1 MSSWRF
7 AKGHGT
13 GNDFILLVGSEV
25 GAVTAQ
31 QVRFLCDRRIGVGGD
46 GILRAV
52 RAGEMPEWR
61 GDPGLW
67 FMDYR
72 NSDGS
77 LAEMCGNGL
86 RVFTRYLLDEGL
98 AVATSRPGE
107 AECLDVATRA
117 GLRRA
122 WPLADGQVRLSMGP
136 VVVGDE
142 PAVVSTSQGR
152 WRAWPV
158 NVGNPHLVTFQDK
171 PIAAL
176 DLSQAPTFDPASY
189 PQGSNVEFVNVLGDH
204 YLQLRVFERGSGETY
219 SCGTGVV
226 ATAAAQA
233 RRMGEPEGTWTVD
246 VPGGRLHVEIT
257 DGQAY
262 LTGPAMIVARG
273 DVEVPDQ
280 L

>member
-13 GNDFILLVGSEV
+13 GNDFILLTGSEV
-25 GAVTAQ
+25 GAVTEQ
-31 QVRFLCDRRIGVGGD
+31 QVRFLCDRRFGIGGD
-46 GILRAV
+46 GVMRAV
-52 RAGEMPEWR
+52 RAGEMPEWQ
-61 GDPGLW
+61 GDPDLW

-77 LAEMCGNGL
+77 IAEMCGNGL
-86 RVFTRYLLDEGL
+86 RVFTRFLLAEGL
-98 AVATSRPGE
+98 ATQAACSGDSGW
-107 AECLDVATRA
+107 LDVVTRA

-122 WPLADGQVRLSMGP
+122 WPLTDGQVRLNMGP
-136 VVVGDE
+136 VVVCDK
-142 PAVVSTSQGR
+142 PAVVETSQGR

-158 NVGNPHLVTFQDK
+158 NVGNPHLVTFQDE
-171 PIAAL
+171 PIDEL
-176 DLSQAPTFDPASY
+176 DLSRAPTFDPARH

-204 YLQLRVFERGSGETY
+204 YLRLRVFERGSGETY

-233 RRMGEPEGTWTVD
+233 ARIGEPDGTWTVD

-257 DGQAY
+257 GGQAY
-262 LTGPAMIVARG
+262 LTGPAVIVARG